1 MAEPVKNEQQ
11 DQTITTKPQLR
22 RVAEYVRMS
31 TDHQRYSTENQSEVI
46 KRYAVAHD
54 MQIVRS
60 YEDSGKSGLNLTGRN
75 SLQELLKDVEG
86 GQTDFN
92 AILVYDVSRWGR
104 FQDTDEA
111 AFYEY
116 LCKRANI
123 QVHYCAEQFEN
134 DGSLPSNVLKTLK
147 RAMAGEYSRELS
159 VKVFAGQCRLIEL
172 GFRQGGPAGFG
183 LRRQLVDQNGKPK
196 QVLARGEQKSLQT
209 DRVILVPGPEFET
222 QIIREIYDLFTKDDI
237 SEAAIAD
244 RLNTRGV
251 LTDLDRPWTRDT
263 IHQVLTNPKYVG
275 VNVYNRRSFKLKRK
289 RVVNPPEMWIRR
301 LNAFESIITP
311 EQFESATR
319 TIQSRHQYYTDEELI
334 EKLSRLLE
342 NAGMLSGILIDE
354 TAEMPGSSAYR
365 SRFKSLLRAYELV
378 GYSPERDYSYV
389 ETNRILRQFHR
400 NLCDKIVQDLQTLGA
415 EVRRDSSADLLI
427 INDNLAVSLLLA
439 RCQESQAG
447 NLRWLIRFERTLN
460 PDVTI
465 AARLRPGNQ
474 DVLDYYLFPCLDEFE
489 DRIRLA
495 PKNGILLDVYRFDN
509 LDLFFHLTRRTTIKE
524 SE

>member
-1 MAEPVKNEQQ
+1 MKN
-11 DQTITTKPQLR
+11 DRPDSKDVSKPKLQ

-31 TDHQRYSTENQSEVI
+31 TEHQQYSTENQSDVI
-46 KRYAVAHD
+46 KRYAAARE
-54 MQIVRS
+54 MEIVRT
-60 YEDSGKSGLNLTGRN
+60 YEDSGKSGLNLAGRN
-75 SLQELLKDVEG
+75 SLQELLKDVESG
-86 GQTDFN
+86 SVDFDSV
-92 AILVYDVSRWGR
+92 LVYDVSRWGR
-104 FQDTDEA
+104 FQDTDEG

-183 LRRQLVDQNGKPK
+183 LRRQLVDQNGASK
-196 QVLARGEQKSLQT
+196 QILARGEQKSLQT

-222 QIIREIYDLFTKDDI
+222 QIIREIYDLFTKDGVP
-237 SEAAIAD
+237 EVEIAD
-244 RLNTRGV
+244 RLNIRGI
-251 LTDLDRPWTRDT
+251 LTDLDRPWSRGAV
-263 IHQVLTNPKYVG
+263 HQVLTNPKYIG

-289 RVVNPPEMWIRR
+289 RVVNPPEMWIHRR
-301 LNAFESIITP
+301 NAFKPIIGF
-311 EQFESATR
+311 EQFECAQR
-319 TIQSRHQYYTDEELI
+319 IIQSRHQYYSDEQLI
-334 EKLSRLLE
+334 EKLRQLLK

-354 TAEMPGSSAYR
+354 TAEMPSSSAYR

-378 GYSPERDYSYV
+378 GYSPERDYSYL
-389 ETNRILRQFHR
+389 ETNRMLRQFHG
-400 NLCDKIVQDLQTLGA
+400 NLCDKVVSDLRALGS
-415 EVRRDSSADLLI
+415 EVRREASIDLLI
-427 INDNLAVSLLLA
+427 INESVTVSLILA

-447 NLRWLIRFERTLN
+447 SLRWLFRLERSLD

-465 AARLRPGNQ
+465 AARLAAGNQ
-474 DVLDYYLFPCLDEFE
+474 EVLDYYLLPSLDEFE

-495 PKNGILLDVYRFDN
+495 PKNGILLDVYRYDN
-509 LDLFFHLTRRTTIKE
+509 LDLLFQLTRRTTIKE
-524 SE
+524 PE